1 MCIIFKAKI
10 HTHTYTHTHTHKHT
24 KPKNSTTLK
33 QKENNSAWRNPTTPP
48 CYAFKACSR
57 LFLHMG
63 QVSMPCSLSFLVS
76 RNTKNRHRLISTWTI
91 VQAQLL

>member
-10 HTHTYTHTHTHKHT
+10 YVHIHTHTHTHTHT
-24 KPKNSTTLK
+24 T
-33 QKENNSAWRNPTTPP
+33 KEQYYFKTKRNNSAWRNPTTPP

-57 LFLHMG
+57 LFLHMV
-63 QVSMPCSLSFLVS
+63 QVSTPCSLSFLVS
-76 RNTKNRHRLISTWTI
+76 WNTKDRHRLISTWTM